1 MQTYTETVD
10 RDLDS
15 LLRELETIANLTRG
29 AEETITYMKDTAVAH
44 QKSSDPGNAVILWH
58 LIILTLTLMRSGWA
72 AYWCEI
78 ENTVKPAHFFH
89 FRRAF
94 QKVNK
99 YPGWCCSVSEDHN
112 CSRTAN
118 IVSYLTKSSIYTLI
132 TVSYSTAFGYNAHLL
147 IDFFKINNI

>member
-78 ENTVKPAHFFH
+78 ENTVKPLIFSISDVHFKKSTSILDDVV
-89 FRRAF
+89 RF
-94 QKVNK
+94 QKTI
-99 YPGWCCSVSEDHN
+99 
-112 CSRTAN
+112 TAQERQ
-118 IVSYLTKSSIYTLI
+118 IL
-132 TVSYSTAFGYNAHLL
+132 
-147 IDFFKINNI
+147 